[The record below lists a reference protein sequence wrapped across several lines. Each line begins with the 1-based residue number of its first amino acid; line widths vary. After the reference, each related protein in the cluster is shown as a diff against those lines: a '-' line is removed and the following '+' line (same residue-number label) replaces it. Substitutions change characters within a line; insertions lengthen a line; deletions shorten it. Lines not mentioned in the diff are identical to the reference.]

1 MASLI
6 NTIYVRAGSSS
17 PYRTQAQIWEEEDHY
32 FDSGSNNP
40 HNSPMIPQTVFDRA
54 AYENYT
60 SVFYAFEATVPSNE
74 DLKAALSKVLH
85 HYPHLVG
92 RLSFI
97 NGRTCFFLNN
107 WGVLVTETLVET
119 TLAERIPFNPSSEEV
134 RQLLPPEGQ
143 SDLLQIQLNRF
154 SCGGLVIGSTYHSR
168 VADAASMSSFFVAWA
183 RVVRG
188 LDVEPLPFHD
198 RAVVCR
204 PREPLNVEF
213 DHKSIEFK
221 TDETTPVE
229 SPSIETIIINYSTEF
244 IDKLKAKVLSEEQKF
259 STFECLLSHTW
270 KKVTEARGL
279 DLEAL
284 TQVRIP
290 VNGRTRIEPAVPT
303 EYFGNLV
310 LWAYPS
316 LKVQDLLQN
325 TRAYVAKAIHDA
337 VNHIDSSYFKSFM
350 DFGEEV
356 EGKESQEDEELDA
369 MEPDYGN
376 TLCPNLEVDS
386 WLRYPLHELDFGS
399 GSPCAFFPVPK
410 NQTEGYMNFLPSCNG
425 DGGVDVVLS
434 LLPEH
439 VQVFNEISHC
449 IDD

>member
-6 NTIYVRAGSSS
+6 NTIYVRAGSSP
-17 PYRTQAQIWEEEDHY
+17 PYLTQAQIWEEEDHY

-40 HNSPMIPQTVFDRA
+40 HNAPMIPQTVFDRA

-74 DLKAALSKVLH
+74 DLKAALAEVLLR
-85 HYPHLVG
+85 YPHLVG

-119 TLAERIPFNPSSEEV
+119 TLAEQIPFNPSSEEV
-134 RQLLPPEGQ
+134 RQLLPPEDQ

-154 SCGGLVIGSTYHSR
+154 SCGGLAIGATYHSR
-168 VADAASMSSFFVAWA
+168 VADAQSMSSFFVAWS

-188 LDVEPLPFHD
+188 LEVEPLPFHD
-198 RAVVCR
+198 RAAVCR
-204 PREPLNVEF
+204 PREPLDVEF
-213 DHKSIEFK
+213 DHRSIEFK
-221 TDETTPVE
+221 TTDMTPVE
-229 SPSIETIIINYSTEF
+229 SPSIETIIINYSSEF
-244 IDKLKAKVLSEEQKF
+244 IDKLRAKVLSEEQKF

-270 KKVTEARGL
+270 KKVTQARGL
-279 DLEAL
+279 DLGAS

-290 VNGRTRIEPAVPT
+290 VNGRTRIEPAVPR

-316 LKVQDLLQN
+316 LEVKEMLQN
-325 TRAYVAKAIHDA
+325 TPAYVAKAIHDA
-337 VNHIDSSYFKSFM
+337 ISRLNSSYFRSFI

-356 EGKESQEDEELDA
+356 EGKQSLEDEELDA

-386 WLRYPLHELDFGS
+386 WLWYPFQELDFGS

-449 IDD
+449 ID